1 MPPKP
6 DPKVSEPLTGYA
18 EAVEQAVEA
27 RADPDVV
34 ASFEEFDELD
44 EDAVQMEME
53 PPSRAVKQTAKR
65 ILTELTREFPR
76 YYAVSPDEDGG
87 IAIEAVG
94 EAGRVLV
101 ICDKAGVACFTIIN
115 GKNVR
120 IRYDHEASNDLLD
133 DFIRSKMEKLK

>member
-1 MPPKP
+1 MKPSPKIAEPPAS
-6 DPKVSEPLTGYA
+6 VGYA
-18 EAVEQAVEA
+18 EAARQAA
-27 RADPDVV
+27 KSSMDPGV
-34 ASFEEFDELD
+34 AMSFQEFSELD
-44 EDAVQMEME
+44 EDAVEMEME
-53 PPSRAVKQTAKR
+53 PPGKEVKRTAKR
-65 ILTELTREFPR
+65 ILTALTAEFPR

-87 IAIEAVG
+87 VAIETVG

-120 IRYDHEASNDLLD
+120 IRYDQEASHDLLD